1 MILCA
6 GNADHT
12 AFNILRP
19 APGFCFD
26 IFREKNKNKKEAKLG
41 KE

>member
-1 MILCA
+1 MKLNEGFESNGMILCA

-19 APGFCFD
+19 PPGF
-26 IFREKNKNKKEAKLG
+26 
-41 KE
+41 